1 MSSYIVE
8 FLDEAKFDIA
18 EISDYISDY
27 SKKTSIK
34 FINFL
39 IDKINVE
46 LSSTPYMYREY
57 FEWKWIRFIP
67 HKWYVIFYRV
77 LEDKKIVEIITV
89 VHWARDLN
97 NLSIIK
103 K

>member
-1 MSSYIVE
+1 MSYSIELSIKALSDLEDISNYIN
-8 FLDEAKFDIA
+8 
-18 EISDYISDY
+18 DY
-27 SKKTSIK
+27 SKSVSKK
-34 FINFL
+34 FVNFL
-39 IDKINVE
+39 TEKIELE
-46 LSSTPYMYREY
+46 LSFTPYMYREY

-77 LEDKKIVEIITV
+77 LEEKKLVEIITV

>member
-1 MSSYIVE
+1 MSYCIKLSIKALSDLEDISNYIN
-8 FLDEAKFDIA
+8 
-18 EISDYISDY
+18 DY
-27 SKKTSIK
+27 SKSVSKK
-34 FINFL
+34 FVNFL
-39 IDKINVE
+39 TEKIELE

-77 LEDKKIVEIITV
+77 LEEKKLVEIITV